1 MTATCY
7 GKESALMG
15 ERKYVVCYSKLW
27 KLLIDRKIKK
37 TELKA
42 WAKISPGT
50 YAKLNRDQFVSMDVI
65 ARICSVLECKVEDI
79 LEFFPEETTFS
90 K

>member
-1 MTATCY
+1 M
-7 GKESALMG
+7 E
-15 ERKYVVCYSKLW
+15 ERKYTVSYANLW

-42 WAKISPGT
+42 DAKISPGT

-65 ARICSVLECKVEDI
+65 ARICGVLDCRVEDI
-79 LEFFPEETTFS
+79 LEMIPEDVQKPES
-90 K
+90 KGE